1 MGQARDALGGSF
13 EQFTVLGNET
23 CVCFQD
29 GVLTRRTKEH
39 TRVRVANNQFEEF
52 LDRADQVREADL
64 QVWDALDRLQAEEG
78 GFRDR
83 SRAHFPPEAP
93 DRLGRDGNAPTVSP
107 SGSSLDDAFANVPTA
122 RASIRRNAYDHAAL
136 RRGWPPRR
144 IAHYQRSGKY
154 AAGELRLGSRS
165 CLRAA
170 APQNAVR
177 Q

>member
-1 MGQARDALGGSF
+1 MREARDTLGGSF

-64 QVWDALDRLQAEEG
+64 QVGNAMDRLHSEQG

-93 DRLGRDGNAPTVSP
+93 DRWEEMETLQRFPL

-136 RRGWPPRR
+136 RRGWPPR
-144 IAHYQRSGKY
+144 
-154 AAGELRLGSRS
+154 
-165 CLRAA
+165 
-170 APQNAVR
+170 
-177 Q
+177 